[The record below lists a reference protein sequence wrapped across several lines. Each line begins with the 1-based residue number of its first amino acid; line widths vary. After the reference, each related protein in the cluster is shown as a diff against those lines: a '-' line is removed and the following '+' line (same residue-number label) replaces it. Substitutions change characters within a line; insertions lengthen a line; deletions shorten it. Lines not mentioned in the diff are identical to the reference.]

1 MSISST
7 SEPALLNYVE
17 STMKLEFSG
26 TVPKDPE
33 CPEANED
40 KFAFSEDG
48 RRLAL
53 CDGASESFNSKLWAD
68 LLARQF
74 IADPKVN
81 REWIASVLA
90 EYSAVHDFPSMSW
103 SKQAAFEKG
112 SFATLIG
119 VEQFEEHQ
127 AVEILAIG
135 DSITMLI
142 DCGKLIRTW
151 PFDNPEKFKER
162 PTLLATLT
170 AHNDFVSGSSFWTQ
184 HGKTFYLEKLTQ
196 PKLLCMT
203 DALGEWAL
211 KRALANDPGFIE
223 LLSLQTEE
231 QLAEIVQ
238 KERAKKRMR
247 IDDSTLLVLSF

>member
-1 MSISST
+1 
-7 SEPALLNYVE
+7 
-17 STMKLEFSG
+17 MKQEFSG

-53 CDGASESFNSKLWAD
+53 CDGASESFNSMLWAD
-68 LLARQF
+68 LLARKF

-81 REWIASVLA
+81 PEWVASALA
-90 EYSAVHDFPSMSW
+90 EYSAAHDFPSMSW
-103 SKQAAFEKG
+103 SKQAAFERG

-119 VEQFEEHQ
+119 IEQFEEHQ
-127 AVEILAIG
+127 TVDVLAIG
-135 DSITMLI
+135 DSITMLV
-142 DCGKLIRTW
+142 DCGKLIHAW
-151 PFDNPEKFKER
+151 PFDDPEKFKER
-162 PTLLATLT
+162 PTLLATLP
-170 AHNDFVSGSSFWTQ
+170 AHNHFFSGNSFWTL
-184 HGKTFYLEKLTQ
+184 HGKTFFLEKLTQ
-196 PKLLCMT
+196 PKLICMT

-211 KRALANDPGFIE
+211 KQALADDSGFIE

-231 QLAEIVQ
+231 QLAELVL
-238 KERAKKRMR
+238 KERAAKRMR